1 MDPAFTTKAGVRRLI
16 GSDDQRSTSGE
27 RLIHVGSP
35 CHGRPWSQQGMVQPD
50 RNKSGCEPAMY
61 WKGAVLTVAGLTL
74 PHMSQFDPPVA
85 GEGSLDPMGLAT
97 TSERLANEL
106 VPGLRAR
113 MNRFR
118 FLTAIAVASAVC
130 EDFIEERGS
139 DGRTTPQV
147 AFEWLVL
154 ESFAHRSSTVPVGV
168 PGMQKARAVRDR
180 RDRLSANSYL
190 KAPSIFGFHGV
201 YKPLAIEF
209 DIVTPT
215 LGPGKRQH
223 ELVSAWE
230 RDNDLIGFLDRSQ
243 DSDGGWLRRDL
254 EATLKRSLGKAR
266 SDLPL
271 SGWSSEVLAVT
282 LAPDSA
288 EVEERALLRRTLGEK
303 HPQRGELAQLLLP
316 ELGTDGELSERAVV
330 SRIRKQ
336 ASKGLGDLLDAIEH
350 YEVFARILDVAFRTL
365 RHAASSYGPAGITP
379 ETIAHHPNIAEG
391 ARLLPEAYGNA
402 LTGLQSINTEA
413 PGFAKRF
420 GAFSEPLSGAA
431 FARAV
436 HDHHV
441 SIQSS
446 KPPHGKRP
454 WFETYKGGWLV
465 RPGFEHPL
473 LPEFDGPFVHPIR
486 IHALRRFLKDT
497 VT

>member
-1 MDPAFTTKAGVRRLI
+1 MARPAPNHRSRSGRWRDLI
-16 GSDDQRSTSGE
+16 ENTSE
-27 RLIHVGSP
+27 R
-35 CHGRPWSQQGMVQPD
+35 QP
-50 RNKSGCEPAMY
+50 ATY

-130 EDFIEERGS
+130 EDFDDEQGN

-154 ESFAHRSSTVPVGV
+154 ESFAHRSSEVPVGV

-230 RDNDLIGFLDRSQ
+230 RDNDLIGFLDRSR
-243 DSDGGWLRRDL
+243 DTDGGWLRRDL
-254 EATLKRSLGKAR
+254 EATVKRSLGKAR

-271 SGWSSEVLAVT
+271 SGWSSGVLANT
-282 LAPDSA
+282 LGPDSA
-288 EVEERALLRRTLGEK
+288 GEEERALLRRTLRTK
-303 HPQRGELAQLLLP
+303 HPQRAELADLLLL
-316 ELGTDGELSERAVV
+316 ELETDGDLSERAIV
-330 SRIRKQ
+330 SRIRGL

-350 YEVFARILDVAFRTL
+350 YETFARVLDVLFRTL
-365 RHAASSYGPAGITP
+365 RHAASTYGSAGITP
-379 ETIAHHPNIAEG
+379 DKVADHPNVVQG
-391 ARLLPEAYGNA
+391 ARLLPGAFRDA
-402 LTGLQSINTEA
+402 LQGLQSINTEA
-413 PGFAKRF
+413 GGFTERF
-420 GAFSEPLSGAA
+420 EAFSVPLTGAA
-431 FARAV
+431 LARAV

-454 WFETYKGGWLV
+454 WFETYKGLWLV
-465 RPGFEHPL
+465 RPGFEHL
-473 LPEFDGPFVHPIR
+473 SVPEFDGPFIHPIR
-486 IHALRRFLKDT
+486 IHALRRFLQDT
-497 VT
+497 AA